1 MTLGS
6 FKNFGFEVQGSV
18 ALSPEV
24 FDEHQITADL
34 VNLTVQNQPLIRC
47 KRKPKRH
54 CARNCDE
61 RCNLAVGEVQKRQ
74 LLPASLVDFG
84 SVRALLGTLQ
94 ETERNVR

>member
-34 VNLTVQNQPLIRC
+34 VDLTVQMSRC
-47 KRKPKRH
+47 TKFPELF
-54 CARNCDE
+54 A
-61 RCNLAVGEVQKRQ
+61 G
-74 LLPASLVDFG
+74 
-84 SVRALLGTLQ
+84 
-94 ETERNVR
+94 

>member
-34 VNLTVQNQPLIRC
+34 VDLTVQNQPLIR
-47 KRKPKRH
+47 
-54 CARNCDE
+54 
-61 RCNLAVGEVQKRQ
+61 
-74 LLPASLVDFG
+74 
-84 SVRALLGTLQ
+84 
-94 ETERNVR
+94 